1 MAKKTYVTAWMDL
14 DDEGDVV
21 IEFGASQGTSGTENV
36 FTFAEGFPADIRT
49 LIEAQCDDTDLA
61 SMDTSGD
68 FVITLAEYQAWL
80 PNNPWFDSGN

>member
-36 FTFAEGFPADIRT
+36 FTFDGIPSDILD
-49 LIEAQCDDTDLA
+49 LIELNCDDIDLA
-61 SMDTSGD
+61 EMDTNHNLI
-68 FVITLAEYQAWL
+68 ITMAEFQAWYEA
-80 PNNPWFDSGN
+80 NHPW